1 MRRTMAITGVL
12 VVSGVLA
19 GVLTGCDDGAASGP
33 SQAGLGP
40 APQASMIGESEAVD
54 RVWALPE
61 VRCWAERVARESDG
75 KVRAVT
81 MVEARPDAAT
91 PDPAWLIYAGES
103 HPTHFVRWQQFR
115 VDARSGAVAVT
126 DLTTGELISLADWR
140 QEQ

>member
-1 MRRTMAITGVL
+1 MRRTMAMAGVL
-12 VVSGVLA
+12 VISGVLG
-19 GVLTGCDDGAASGP
+19 GVLAGCDDGAATGP

-40 APQASMIGESEAVD
+40 APQAPMIDESQAVD

-61 VRCWAERVARESDG
+61 VRCWAERVGKVSDG

-81 MVEARPDAAT
+81 MVEARPDLNA

-126 DLTTGELISLADWR
+126 DLSTGELISLADWR